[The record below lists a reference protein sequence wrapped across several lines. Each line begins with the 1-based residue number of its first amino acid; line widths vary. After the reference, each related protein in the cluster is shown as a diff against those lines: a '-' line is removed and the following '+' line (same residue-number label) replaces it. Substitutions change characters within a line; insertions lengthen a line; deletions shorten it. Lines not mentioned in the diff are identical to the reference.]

1 MTIEDTQRETV
12 ALLADPINWGQVG
25 PVERIDTHISH
36 IFLASNRALKMKRA
50 VRFPYVD
57 FSTPESRLRSCYKEL
72 DLNSITAP
80 GLYLGVRRITREA
93 DGKLVLDG
101 SGQLVDAV
109 VEMARFEQSQLL
121 DRMALAGSLTP
132 GLMNE
137 LAQVIV
143 QFHQGAPVA
152 HTARGT
158 ANIAGVLSINE
169 AGLAESRIF
178 SAAQTTPFNQAFRSA
193 LRDHSALLDKRERAG
208 KVRKCHGDLHLR
220 NICMLD
226 GKPKLFDCIEF
237 NDEIATVDVLYDL
250 AFLLMDLWHRG
261 FSYLANLVANRY
273 LDESDDEDGFVLL
286 PFFMAIRAAVRAHV
300 TAAQAADD
308 FSHRQRDRRRGAILF
323 RTRSVDPAA
332 AALPS
337 RCHRRPERKR

>member
-1 MTIEDTQRETV
+1 M
-12 ALLADPINWGQVG
+12 
-25 PVERIDTHISH
+25 ERIDTHISH

-121 DRMALAGSLTP
+121 DRMALAGRLTP

-169 AGLAESRIF
+169 AGLRREPNLLGRSDYAIQSGVPVCPSRSF
-178 SAAQTTPFNQAFRSA
+178 GAARQTRASGQGAQVSWRSA
-193 LRDHSALLDKRERAG
+193 FAQ
-208 KVRKCHGDLHLR
+208 HLYAR
-220 NICMLD
+220 
-226 GKPKLFDCIEF
+226 
-237 NDEIATVDVLYDL
+237 
-250 AFLLMDLWHRG
+250 W
-261 FSYLANLVANRY
+261 
-273 LDESDDEDGFVLL
+273 
-286 PFFMAIRAAVRAHV
+286 
-300 TAAQAADD
+300 
-308 FSHRQRDRRRGAILF
+308 
-323 RTRSVDPAA
+323 
-332 AALPS
+332 
-337 RCHRRPERKR
+337 